1 MSESPI
7 ILSDKCSI
15 NSQPPG
21 LTVYIGGKYAK
32 EILAAMP
39 LSVDVKAP
47 MYMMEFNKEDKTI
60 KIGIAKL

>member
-1 MSESPI
+1 MSEDSI
-7 ILSDKCSI
+7 VLSDKCSI

-32 EILAAMP
+32 EISAAMP
-39 LSVDVKAP
+39 LSVDAKAP
-47 MYMMEFNKEDKTI
+47 MYMMEFNKEEKTI

>member
-1 MSESPI
+1 MSEDSI
-7 ILSDKCSI
+7 VLSDKCSI

-21 LTVYIGGKYAK
+21 LTIYIGGKYAK
-32 EILAAMP
+32 EISTAMP

-47 MYMMEFNKEDKTI
+47 MYMLEFNKEEKTI